1 MRGDGIKGDRCERGQ
16 QMAGCFLGRLSSG
29 QACDAMTVDTQ
40 HVPMVGRIGLIAGV
54 LALVVWCCFLGITLA
69 LSPVRGRD
77 VHVVAV
83 AIPIV
88 LLVGIAVGAYIQR
101 RQTVGLWLV
110 RGAFGLL
117 LLTAY
122 LTLALPEMLPSLVL
136 ALVACL
142 AGLGARRKTYA

>member
-1 MRGDGIKGDRCERGQ
+1 
-16 QMAGCFLGRLSSG
+16 
-29 QACDAMTVDTQ
+29 MTVDTQ